1 MELKNIISETLNEIE
16 KMAKTIDNGFNTAQK
31 TPSFF
36 KTPPHLQ
43 NTPNPKNANAPLE
56 SKNAAKIETQEK
68 ITEEK
73 EEELKEIITEEIVQ
87 EKITEEKEEE
97 LKEIITEE
105 IVQEKI
111 TEEKEEESKE
121 IITEEIT
128 PKTPTQETPTQ
139 VLIPN
144 ERVFLKGLLE
154 RTLVLFKGMQAL
166 EEKEV
171 LKRLDLVAR
180 FLQYQLSVLEK
191 RLESLER
198 ENTE

>member
-16 KMAKTIDNGFNTAQK
+16 KMAQTIDDGVVQK

-36 KTPPHLQ
+36 KTPPNLQ
-43 NTPNPKNANAPLE
+43 NTPDPKNANTPLE
-56 SKNAAKIETQEK
+56 PKNAAKIETQEK
-68 ITEEK
+68 ITEENTEEK
-73 EEELKEIITEEIVQ
+73 EEEAKEIITEE
-87 EKITEEKEEE
+87 T
-97 LKEIITEE
+97 
-105 IVQEKI
+105 
-111 TEEKEEESKE
+111 
-121 IITEEIT
+121 T
-128 PKTPTQETPTQ
+128 PKTPTQAR
-139 VLIPN
+139 ISN
-144 ERVFLKGLLE
+144 ERVFLKNLLE

-166 EEKEV
+166 EEKEA

>member
-1 MELKNIISETLNEIE
+1 MELKNIISETLSEIE
-16 KMAKTIDNGFNTAQK
+16 KMAKTIDNNFDAAQK

-36 KTPPHLQ
+36 KTPPYLQ

-56 SKNAAKIETQEK
+56 PKNATKNAAKIETQEK
-68 ITEEK
+68 IAEEK
-73 EEELKEIITEEIVQ
+73 EEAQEIITEEIVQ
-87 EKITEEKEEE
+87 E
-97 LKEIITEE
+97 
-105 IVQEKI
+105 
-111 TEEKEEESKE
+111 
-121 IITEEIT
+121 T
-128 PKTPTQETPTQ
+128 PAQAP
-139 VLIPN
+139 IPN

-154 RTLVLFKGMQAL
+154 RTLVLFQGMQAL
-166 EEKEV
+166 EEKDA

>member
-16 KMAKTIDNGFNTAQK
+16 KMAKTIDDGFDMAQK

-43 NTPNPKNANAPLE
+43 NTPNPKNANASLE
-56 SKNAAKIETQEK
+56 PKNAAKIETQEK
-68 ITEEK
+68 IA
-73 EEELKEIITEEIVQ
+73 
-87 EKITEEKEEE
+87 
-97 LKEIITEE
+97 
-105 IVQEKI
+105 
-111 TEEKEEESKE
+111 EEKEEESKE

-128 PKTPTQETPTQ
+128 LKTPTQETPTQ

-144 ERVFLKGLLE
+144 ERVFLKNLLE

-166 EEKEV
+166 EEKEA

-180 FLQYQLSVLEK
+180 FLQYQLSALEK

>member
-1 MELKNIISETLNEIE
+1 MELKNIISETLSEIE
-16 KMAKTIDNGFNTAQK
+16 KMAKTIDDGFNTAQK

-56 SKNAAKIETQEK
+56 PKNATKIETQEK

-73 EEELKEIITEEIVQ
+73 EEEVL
-87 EKITEEKEEE
+87 
-97 LKEIITEE
+97 
-105 IVQEKI
+105 
-111 TEEKEEESKE
+111 E

-139 VLIPN
+139 APILN
-144 ERVFLKGLLE
+144 ERVFLKNLLE

-166 EEKEV
+166 EAKEA

-180 FLQYQLSVLEK
+180 FLQYQLSALEK
-191 RLESLER
+191 RLESLEQ

>member
-16 KMAKTIDNGFNTAQK
+16 KMAKTIDDGFNTAQK

-36 KTPPHLQ
+36 KTPSHLQ
-43 NTPNPKNANAPLE
+43 NTPNPKNANTPLE

-73 EEELKEIITEEIVQ
+73 EEEVP
-87 EKITEEKEEE
+87 
-97 LKEIITEE
+97 
-105 IVQEKI
+105 
-111 TEEKEEESKE
+111 E

-128 PKTPTQETPTQ
+128 PKNPAQ
-139 VLIPN
+139 VLISN
-144 ERVFLKGLLE
+144 ERVFLKSLLE

-166 EEKEV
+166 EEKEAM
-171 LKRLDLVAR
+171 KRLDLVAR

>member
-1 MELKNIISETLNEIE
+1 MAGRMELKNIISETLNEIE

-56 SKNAAKIETQEK
+56 PKNATKIETQEK

-73 EEELKEIITEEIVQ
+73 EEELKEIITEEI
-87 EKITEEKEEE
+87 
-97 LKEIITEE
+97 
-105 IVQEKI
+105 
-111 TEEKEEESKE
+111 
-121 IITEEIT
+121 T
-128 PKTPTQETPTQ
+128 PKTPTQENPTQ
-139 VLIPN
+139 ALIPN

-166 EEKEV
+166 EEKEA

-180 FLQYQLSVLEK
+180 FLQYQLSALEK
-191 RLESLER
+191 RLESLE
-198 ENTE
+198 

>member
-16 KMAKTIDNGFNTAQK
+16 KMAQTIDDGFNTAQK

-36 KTPPHLQ
+36 KTPPNLQ

-56 SKNAAKIETQEK
+56 PKNAAKIETQEK

-73 EEELKEIITEEIVQ
+73 EEEAKEIITEE
-87 EKITEEKEEE
+87 TA
-97 LKEIITEE
+97 
-105 IVQEKI
+105 
-111 TEEKEEESKE
+111 
-121 IITEEIT
+121 
-128 PKTPTQETPTQ
+128 PKNPTQAP
-139 VLIPN
+139 IPN

-166 EEKEV
+166 EEKEA

-180 FLQYQLSVLEK
+180 FLQYQLSALEK

>member
-1 MELKNIISETLNEIE
+1 MELKNIISETLSEIE

-43 NTPNPKNANAPLE
+43 NTPNPKNANTPLE
-56 SKNAAKIETQEK
+56 PKNAAKIETQEK
-68 ITEEK
+68 ITEEN
-73 EEELKEIITEEIVQ
+73 
-87 EKITEEKEEE
+87 TEEKEEE
-97 LKEIITEE
+97 A
-105 IVQEKI
+105 
-111 TEEKEEESKE
+111 KE

-166 EEKEV
+166 EEKEA

-180 FLQYQLSVLEK
+180 FLQYQLSALEK

-198 ENTE
+198 ENTK

>member
-1 MELKNIISETLNEIE
+1 MAGRMELKNIISETLNEIE
-16 KMAKTIDNGFNTAQK
+16 KMAKTIDDGFNTAQK

-56 SKNAAKIETQEK
+56 PKNAAKIETQEK

-73 EEELKEIITEEIVQ
+73 EEELKEIITEEITQ
-87 EKITEEKEEE
+87 EN
-97 LKEIITEE
+97 
-105 IVQEKI
+105 
-111 TEEKEEESKE
+111 
-121 IITEEIT
+121 
-128 PKTPTQETPTQ
+128 PTQA
-139 VLIPN
+139 LIPN

-166 EEKEV
+166 EEKEA
-171 LKRLDLVAR
+171 LKRLDLVVR
-180 FLQYQLSVLEK
+180 FLQYQLSALEK

-198 ENTE
+198 ENTK

>member
-16 KMAKTIDNGFNTAQK
+16 KMAKTIDNNFDAAQK

-36 KTPPHLQ
+36 KTPPYLQ
-43 NTPNPKNANAPLE
+43 NAKNAETPPMSNTEP
-56 SKNAAKIETQEK
+56 KNAAKIETQEK
-68 ITEEK
+68 IAEEK
-73 EEELKEIITEEIVQ
+73 EEEAQ
-87 EKITEEKEEE
+87 
-97 LKEIITEE
+97 
-105 IVQEKI
+105 
-111 TEEKEEESKE
+111 E

-128 PKTPTQETPTQ
+128 PKNPTQAP
-139 VLIPN
+139 ISN
-144 ERVFLKGLLE
+144 ERVFLKNLLE
-154 RTLVLFKGMQAL
+154 RTLVLFQGMQAL
-166 EEKEV
+166 EEKDA

>member
-1 MELKNIISETLNEIE
+1 MVGRMELKNIISETLNEIE
-16 KMAKTIDNGFNTAQK
+16 KMAKTIDDGFNMVQK

-56 SKNAAKIETQEK
+56 PKNAAKIETQEK

-73 EEELKEIITEEIVQ
+73 EEELKEIITEEI
-87 EKITEEKEEE
+87 
-97 LKEIITEE
+97 
-105 IVQEKI
+105 
-111 TEEKEEESKE
+111 
-121 IITEEIT
+121 
-128 PKTPTQETPTQ
+128 TQETPTQ

-166 EEKEV
+166 EEKEA

>member
-16 KMAKTIDNGFNTAQK
+16 KMAKTIDNNFDAAQK

-36 KTPPHLQ
+36 KTPPYLQ
-43 NTPNPKNANAPLE
+43 NAKNAETPPMSNTEP
-56 SKNAAKIETQEK
+56 KNAAKIETQEK
-68 ITEEK
+68 ITEEN
-73 EEELKEIITEEIVQ
+73 
-87 EKITEEKEEE
+87 TEEKEEMP
-97 LKEIITEE
+97 
-105 IVQEKI
+105 
-111 TEEKEEESKE
+111 E

-128 PKTPTQETPTQ
+128 PKNPAQ
-139 VLIPN
+139 VLISN
-144 ERVFLKGLLE
+144 ERVFLKSLLE
-154 RTLVLFKGMQAL
+154 RTLVLFQGMQAL
-166 EEKEV
+166 EEKEA

>member
-1 MELKNIISETLNEIE
+1 MAGRMELKNIISETLNEIE
-16 KMAKTIDNGFNTAQK
+16 KMAKTIDNNFDAAQK

-36 KTPPHLQ
+36 KTPPNLQ
-43 NTPNPKNANAPLE
+43 NAKNAETPPMSNMEPKNAT
-56 SKNAAKIETQEK
+56 KIETQEK

-73 EEELKEIITEEIVQ
+73 EEAQEIIIEEIAQ
-87 EKITEEKEEE
+87 EN
-97 LKEIITEE
+97 
-105 IVQEKI
+105 
-111 TEEKEEESKE
+111 
-121 IITEEIT
+121 
-128 PKTPTQETPTQ
+128 PTQAP
-139 VLIPN
+139 ISN

-166 EEKEV
+166 EEKDA

-180 FLQYQLSVLEK
+180 FLQYQLSALEK

>member
-16 KMAKTIDNGFNTAQK
+16 KMAKTIDNGFDRTQK

-56 SKNAAKIETQEK
+56 PKNATKIETQEK

-73 EEELKEIITEEIVQ
+73 EEELKEIITEEI
-87 EKITEEKEEE
+87 
-97 LKEIITEE
+97 
-105 IVQEKI
+105 
-111 TEEKEEESKE
+111 
-121 IITEEIT
+121 T

-139 VLIPN
+139 ALIPN

-166 EEKEV
+166 EEKEA
-171 LKRLDLVAR
+171 LKRLDLVER
-180 FLQYQLSVLEK
+180 FLQYQLSALEK

>member
-56 SKNAAKIETQEK
+56 PKNAAKIET
-68 ITEEK
+68 
-73 EEELKEIITEEIVQ
+73 
-87 EKITEEKEEE
+87 
-97 LKEIITEE
+97 
-105 IVQEKI
+105 QEKI

-128 PKTPTQETPTQ
+128 QETPTQETPTQ
-139 VLIPN
+139 ETPTQALIPN

-166 EEKEV
+166 EEKEA

-180 FLQYQLSVLEK
+180 FLQYQLSALEK

>member
-1 MELKNIISETLNEIE
+1 MASRMELKNIISETLNEIE

-43 NTPNPKNANAPLE
+43 NTPNPKNTNAPLE
-56 SKNAAKIETQEK
+56 PKNAAKIETQEK

-73 EEELKEIITEEIVQ
+73 EEELKEIITEEI
-87 EKITEEKEEE
+87 
-97 LKEIITEE
+97 
-105 IVQEKI
+105 
-111 TEEKEEESKE
+111 
-121 IITEEIT
+121 
-128 PKTPTQETPTQ
+128 TQENPKQ
-139 VLIPN
+139 VPIPN
-144 ERVFLKGLLE
+144 EQVFLKGLLE

-166 EEKEV
+166 EEKEA

-180 FLQYQLSVLEK
+180 FLQYQLSALEK

>member
-16 KMAKTIDNGFNTAQK
+16 KMAKTIDDGFNTAQK

-43 NTPNPKNANAPLE
+43 NTPNPKNANTPLE

-68 ITEEK
+68 ITEEN
-73 EEELKEIITEEIVQ
+73 
-87 EKITEEKEEE
+87 TEEKEEE
-97 LKEIITEE
+97 A
-105 IVQEKI
+105 
-111 TEEKEEESKE
+111 KE

-128 PKTPTQETPTQ
+128 QENPAQ

-144 ERVFLKGLLE
+144 ERVFLKSLLE

-166 EEKEV
+166 EEKEAM
-171 LKRLDLVAR
+171 KRLDLVAR

>member
-1 MELKNIISETLNEIE
+1 MAGRMELKNIISETLNEIE
-16 KMAKTIDNGFNTAQK
+16 KMAKTIDDGFNTAQK

-36 KTPPHLQ
+36 KTPPYLQ
-43 NTPNPKNANAPLE
+43 NA
-56 SKNAAKIETQEK
+56 KNAAKIETQEK

-73 EEELKEIITEEIVQ
+73 EEEVPEIIIEEIAQ
-87 EKITEEKEEE
+87 EN
-97 LKEIITEE
+97 
-105 IVQEKI
+105 
-111 TEEKEEESKE
+111 
-121 IITEEIT
+121 
-128 PKTPTQETPTQ
+128 PTQ

-144 ERVFLKGLLE
+144 ERVFLKNLLE

-166 EEKEV
+166 EEKEAM
-171 LKRLDLVAR
+171 KRLDLVAR

>member
-16 KMAKTIDNGFNTAQK
+16 KMAKTIDDGFNTAQK

-36 KTPPHLQ
+36 KTPPNLQ
-43 NTPNPKNANAPLE
+43 NTPNPKNANTPLE

-73 EEELKEIITEEIVQ
+73 EEETPEIITEEIAQ
-87 EKITEEKEEE
+87 EN
-97 LKEIITEE
+97 
-105 IVQEKI
+105 
-111 TEEKEEESKE
+111 
-121 IITEEIT
+121 
-128 PKTPTQETPTQ
+128 PTQA
-139 VLIPN
+139 LISN
-144 ERVFLKGLLE
+144 ERVFLKSLLE

-166 EEKEV
+166 EEKEAM
-171 LKRLDLVAR
+171 KRLDLVAR
-180 FLQYQLSVLEK
+180 FLQYQLSALEK

>member
-16 KMAKTIDNGFNTAQK
+16 KMAKTIDNNFDAAQK

-36 KTPPHLQ
+36 KTPPYLQ
-43 NTPNPKNANAPLE
+43 NAKNAETPPMSNTEP
-56 SKNAAKIETQEK
+56 KNAAKIETQEK
-68 ITEEK
+68 IAEEK
-73 EEELKEIITEEIVQ
+73 EEAQ
-87 EKITEEKEEE
+87 
-97 LKEIITEE
+97 
-105 IVQEKI
+105 
-111 TEEKEEESKE
+111 E

-128 PKTPTQETPTQ
+128 PQTPKQ
-139 VLIPN
+139 VPISN
-144 ERVFLKGLLE
+144 ERVFLKNLLE
-154 RTLVLFKGMQAL
+154 RTLVLFQGMQAL
-166 EEKEV
+166 EEKDA